1 MRLSTSLVDAKTEH
15 VAECPDLGPEC
26 ALPVAPVP
34 FNHHIEQTMAEVALD
49 ASYGVLPWLAAEVR
63 LPLRIVDVR
72 PTYSEL
78 DGAPKLLPDD
88 IHHHDETLVGPGD
101 PWLVGRVASTF
112 GALVAGARFGVTLPI
127 GRTEPDP
134 YELGRR
140 GETHEHLQFGTGTVV
155 PIVGGGL
162 SYTIDT
168 VAPVSLGLGALG
180 LFSLYENEEGY
191 RAPSRTF
198 LSSSVAVDLLGGK
211 VRPSLSLDW
220 SRESEELWHGG
231 MGDEGPTAR
240 SELIAGA
247 RVAWRFYA
255 PWTVEAGVRR
265 RVARFTDAASFDYPA
280 LFQLS
285 VATHFDVGPAVS
297 SEAPGAAH
305 HARASW

>member
-1 MRLSTSLVDAKTEH
+1 MRLSTSLVDATTAH

-34 FNHHIEQTMAEVALD
+34 FNHHIDQTMVEVGLD

-63 LPLRIVDVR
+63 VPLRIVDVR

-78 DGAPKLLPDD
+78 DGTPKLLPDD

-112 GALVAGARFGVTLPI
+112 GGLVAGARLGVTLPI
-127 GRTEPDP
+127 GTTVPDP

-140 GETHEHLQFGTGTVV
+140 GEWHEHLQFGTGTVV

-168 VAPVSLGLGALG
+168 VVPVQLGLGALG
-180 LFSLYENEEGY
+180 LFSLYENPNGY

-198 LSSSVAVDLLGGK
+198 VTSSVAAELLGGS
-211 VRPSLSLDW
+211 VRPTLSLDW
-220 SRESEELWHGG
+220 SHESEELWHGG
-231 MGDEGPTAR
+231 TGDEGPTTR

-247 RVAWRFYA
+247 ALAWRFYA

-265 RVARFTDAASFDYPA
+265 RVARLTDAASFDYPA
-280 LFQLS
+280 IFQLAVS
-285 VATHFDVGPAVS
+285 THFDVGVAAS
-297 SEAPGAAH
+297 SETPGAAQS
-305 HARASW
+305 ARASW